1 MDKFQNEIKEWVYL
15 DSQSKALNDKLK
27 EIKNKKNEIA
37 SEILD
42 FVESNNLSTSTIKI
56 SDGKLKFIQNKQ
68 PPSLTLAF
76 LENCLMDIFKNE
88 NKVKEILGIPEE
100 YTVITLVNVGSKADT
115 ISKSLSDKQ
124 IEWEKKRPKRKP
136 LKEFVFKN
144 KY

>member
-88 NKVKEILGIPEE
+88 NKVKEIIEYIKSKREYKYIPEIKR
-100 YTVITLVNVGSKADT
+100 YY
-115 ISKSLSDKQ
+115 DK
-124 IEWEKKRPKRKP
+124 
-136 LKEFVFKN
+136 
-144 KY
+144 